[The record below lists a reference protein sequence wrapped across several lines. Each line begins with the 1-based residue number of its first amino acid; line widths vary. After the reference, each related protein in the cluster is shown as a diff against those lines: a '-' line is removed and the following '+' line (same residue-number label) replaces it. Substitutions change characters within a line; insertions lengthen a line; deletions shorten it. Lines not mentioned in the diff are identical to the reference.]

1 VRGMRGEGVEDLGH
15 AGNAHTQDGN
25 RGGLDMRPI
34 LWYITQNFF
43 TSTVSGK
50 SQRILGSRRS

>member
-1 VRGMRGEGVEDLGH
+1 MRGEGVEDLGH